1 MRNRLYRVY
10 LWRAQGAARL
20 VVEVRAPGSEAA
32 LQAVMQ
38 ARNIPYVFAACVV
51 PDNDRLPIADYQH
64 VRCSLARPGEHGV
77 KMR

>member
-1 MRNRLYRVY
+1 MRTRLYRVY
-10 LWRAQGAARL
+10 LWRVPSAARQ
-20 VVEVRAPGSEAA
+20 VIEVRASGSEAA

-51 PDNDRLPIADYQH
+51 PDNNRLPIADYQH
-64 VRCSLARPGEHGV
+64 VRCSLARPGEHSV

>member
-1 MRNRLYRVY
+1 MHNRLYRVY

-20 VVEVRAPGSEAA
+20 VVEVRASGSEAA

-38 ARNIPYVFAACVV
+38 ARNIPYVFAAYVV

-64 VRCSLARPGEHGV
+64 VRCSVARPGEHSV

>member
-1 MRNRLYRVY
+1 MRSRLYRVY

-20 VVEVRAPGSEAA
+20 VVEVRASDSEAA
-32 LQAVMQ
+32 LQAVMR

-64 VRCSLARPGEHGV
+64 VRCSLARPGEQGV